1 MTGSKPPLRRWSRL
15 LRGRALPGC
24 QRRAGHGGPGQGPGA
39 ERARG
44 GEGAEAQGPQ
54 SERAHRPPP
63 RAHCRSAPARP
74 VLITSGAVQLPP
86 RRGGV
91 PGRHSRSSARLSPP
105 NFALR
110 ARGARGLRVT
120 AARGLVSPV
129 LSRVIPSYPGIS
141 PPRARVSLAQSCG
154 RIFVHAL
161 FTKPFTL
168 SSQRKQRCSPAPCG
182 GATQTAH
189 GAGYANRYG
198 NRVRRPRGR
207 RGRAAKWPRGA
218 AGREKGRPGAGAR
231 RWRSRGAQGR
241 CPRPPLLC
249 SSRPRPPPPPGSAD
263 LPAGPTKWCP
273 RLPPQR
279 LTPRES
285 LLRLHG
291 IFFFSSQLNRCFSI
305 SIE

>member
-39 ERARG
+39 ERARE

-141 PPRARVSLAQSCG
+141 PPRARVSSAQSCG
-154 RIFVHAL
+154 RIL
-161 FTKPFTL
+161 FMPYSRSRLRSAPRASSGARPPPAAAPRKPRTVRATPTATETAYAAPEGAGGGRPNGRGG
-168 SSQRKQRCSPAPCG
+168 QRAGRRGGLGPAP
-182 GATQTAH
+182 
-189 GAGYANRYG
+189 GAGEAAALRAG
-198 NRVRRPRGR
+198 ARGRPSSVAPGRGR
-207 RGRAAKWPRGA
+207 RHRRGVLTFPRV
-218 AGREKGRPGAGAR
+218 PQNGAR
-231 RWRSRGAQGR
+231 AFPLSASRH
-241 CPRPPLLC
+241 
-249 SSRPRPPPPPGSAD
+249 GS
-263 LPAGPTKWCP
+263 P
-273 RLPPQR
+273 
-279 LTPRES
+279 S
-285 LLRLHG
+285 
-291 IFFFSSQLNRCFSI
+291 
-305 SIE
+305 